1 MATAELVPF
10 ARVAAHIYWIRGK
23 SAMLDSDLAL
33 LYGVETRVLNQA
45 VTRNRERFP
54 EDFCFELAWNEFEAL
69 RSQIV
74 ILETDTPKDARG
86 AHRKHTPRA
95 FTQEG
100 VAMLSGVLRS
110 KQAVEVNIGIVRAFL
125 RMREILASNE
135 ELARRVAQHDHEI
148 GELFEH
154 VRALLEPAPETVP
167 AKRPIGFSK
176 K

>member
-1 MATAELVPF
+1 
-10 ARVAAHIYWIRGK
+10 
-23 SAMLDSDLAL
+23 MLDSDLAV

-54 EDFCFELAWNEFEAL
+54 EDFCFELTWEEYERL
-69 RSQIV
+69 RSQFV
-74 ILETDTPKDARG
+74 ILNEEPPKDARG

-110 KQAVEVNIGIVRAFL
+110 KQAVSVNIGIVRAFV

-154 VRALLEPAPETVP
+154 VRSLLEPAEEMLPP
-167 AKRPIGFSK
+167 KRPIGFAHK